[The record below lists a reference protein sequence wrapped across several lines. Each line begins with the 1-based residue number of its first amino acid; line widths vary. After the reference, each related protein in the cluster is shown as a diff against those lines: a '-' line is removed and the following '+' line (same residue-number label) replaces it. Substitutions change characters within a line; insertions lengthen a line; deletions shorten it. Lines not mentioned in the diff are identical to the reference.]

1 MGKKV
6 LVDLSHPFGP
16 NMPVWP
22 YFKKPNIDTVHG
34 IAKSGVLTQSL
45 QIVMHCGTHADSPRH
60 VMDKEFDGR
69 RARYTHEMEL
79 DEYYGDAVC
88 LDVKTPVWGLITAA
102 DLDDAMERAGLTHA
116 ELEGMIIIIRT
127 GMHLNWDDSKD
138 YFHYATGC
146 GVEAGHWFVKHKVK
160 TVGMDQQALDHP
172 LHTSMGRNG
181 IPMNLPGKSG
191 RPIVEEFIDKFGEEA
206 YAWFEKDRFIAH
218 FGEEKYY
225 ELYGEIEEKAG
236 TGGTWEPC
244 HKLMLGNGI
253 TGWENVGGDLEKVV
267 GKRFKIMG
275 FPIRWLEGDGS
286 MVRLVAEIDEDDL
299 NDVPTRVYPYGDH

>member
-6 LVDLSHPFGP
+6 LVDLSHPFGS

-22 YFKKPNIDTVHG
+22 YFKKPKIETMHG
-34 IAKSGVLTQSL
+34 LSKAGVLTQKVDF
-45 QIVMHCGTHADSPRH
+45 VMHCGTHADSPRH
-60 VMDKEFDGR
+60 VLEHEFDGK

-88 LDVKTPVWGLITAA
+88 LDVKIHQWGLISAA
-102 DLDDAMERAGLTHA
+102 DLDDAVERSAVTHE

-127 GMHLNWDDSKD
+127 GMHLKWDDSKD
-138 YFHYATGC
+138 YFHYCAGT

-160 TVGMDQQALDHP
+160 TVGLDQQALDHP
-172 LHTSMGRNG
+172 LHTSMGLNG
-181 IPMNLPGKSG
+181 TNMNLVG
-191 RPIVEEFIDKFGEEA
+191 RSSKPITEEYIEKFGEEA
-206 YAWFEKDRFIAH
+206 YAWFHKETFIKLHGQAAYD
-218 FGEEKYY
+218 EM
-225 ELYGEIEEKAG
+225 YGLIEEKAG
-236 TGGTWEPC
+236 CVGTWEPC

-253 TGWENVGGDLEKVV
+253 TGWENVGGDLDKVV

-275 FPIRWLEGDGS
+275 FPIRWVEGDGS
-286 MVRLVAEIDEDDL
+286 MVRLVAEIDEADL